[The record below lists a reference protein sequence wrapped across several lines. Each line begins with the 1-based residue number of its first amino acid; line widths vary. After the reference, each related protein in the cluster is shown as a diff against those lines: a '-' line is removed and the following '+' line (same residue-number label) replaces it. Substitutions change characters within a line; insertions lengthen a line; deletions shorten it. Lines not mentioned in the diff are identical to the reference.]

1 VKITDDQNNPRN
13 KFKIRKVEKLHV
25 VGSVTVGSHNRFMDH
40 WRITGICFLIL
51 NFSLLGNIKAPKL
64 FILINNK

>member
-1 VKITDDQNNPRN
+1 MIKIILLRN

-25 VGSVTVGSHNRFMDH
+25 GSVTAGPHNRFMDN

-51 NFSLLGNIKAPKL
+51 NFSLPGNISTK
-64 FILINNK
+64 IIHINQ